1 MLTNLIFNRKFV
13 QMATLRYKLGLF
25 NALSK
30 IIFGILFLTFMPLM
44 LERINTIQ
52 TDNKLIE
59 QREQVINLIADWGV
73 EILIEDASVNAFGSY
88 NILKEE
94 YISLERIEPHESYNF
109 IEVTRR
115 MVEGEIIDYRV
126 LNYSF
131 MVDGDNYLLEIGKSL
146 SSIRQTEK
154 NIQTFTIIFLL
165 IFVLVSFITDFSF
178 ATRLI
183 KPLEA
188 ITSKL
193 RKTSSVNLSESRPL
207 NTTTTEFIY
216 LDKTLRDLMH
226 KIDDLFQKEKQITA
240 NISHELLTPVSILRS
255 KLENMLAI
263 PDLNEEIA
271 VGIGE
276 SLKTLHRLK
285 TMVNSLLLI
294 ARVESHQYLKED
306 SFTIAEILKEIIEE
320 LTPISDDKG
329 VSIRLNFAEIIL
341 INKANRA
348 LMFTMFYNVVNNA
361 IKFTPE
367 GGDITLT
374 CGRDNYTFFTSVKDS
389 GNGMNP
395 AQIENLFS
403 RFNKKMQPDD
413 KGSGVGL
420 AIAKSIA
427 DLHDI
432 TIVVKSQPGQGS
444 EFIFRFFV

>member
-1 MLTNLIFNRKFV
+1 
-13 QMATLRYKLGLF
+13 MATLRYKLGLF